1 MSYSYNSAGKLS
13 FINSYVP
20 PTMNLPSSIS
30 SNINQNI
37 ADPIRPM
44 SLYVHSNTELEH
56 GHVAAWTSQK
66 GMHNSIGASVTN
78 FSADNG
84 HEYAIQEVEHNSNEN
99 NKVAGI
105 IISTAAQPGQTQYTN
120 KNGIHVTQNVANNTQ
135 FIHRMATSGS
145 IVLAWIDLDGHENSL
160 SGLYNEYLNG
170 VLKGKAVV
178 RKIDSNYFSISS
190 IASLDSL
197 SSRVSELEGRLD
209 SLTMA

>member
-1 MSYSYNSAGKLS
+1 MSYSYNSSGKLS
-13 FINSYVP
+13 FVNSYVP

-30 SNINQNI
+30 SNINQNV

-44 SLYVHSNTELEH
+44 SLYVHSDTELAH

-99 NKVAGI
+99 DKVAGI
-105 IISTAAQPGQTQYTN
+105 IIDTAAQPGQTQYTN

-145 IVLAWIDLDGHENSL
+145 IVLAWICLDDHENSL
-160 SGLYNEYLNG
+160 NGMYDEYENG
-170 VLKGKAVV
+170 ILKGKAIV
-178 RKIDSNYFSISS
+178 RKIDNEYFSISS
-190 IASLDSL
+190 IASSDSF
-197 SSRVSELEGRLD
+197 SSRVTELEARLD
-209 SLTMA
+209 ALTT